1 MRSVGFGLVAA
12 LALGLAACDAPMGE
26 DAALDAV
33 SATGAGARTNP
44 ADPADEESPDVNA
57 NEPDAAVCGA
67 DRLGQWLGEELTDEV
82 KAGIREAAG
91 HNRIR
96 YIAPGD
102 MVTMDF
108 RPDRLNVETGTD
120 NRIRLFRCG

>member
-1 MRSVGFGLVAA
+1 MHSIGIGLATA
-12 LALGLAACDAPMGE
+12 LALGLAACNQAPGE
-26 DAALDAV
+26 DAT
-33 SATGAGARTNP
+33 SGAGSAAEAGATTNP
-44 ADPADEESPDVNA
+44 ESADGGSPNVNTD
-57 NEPDAAVCGA
+57 EPDATVCGA
-67 DRLGQWLGEELTDEV
+67 DKVGEWLGEELTDEV
-82 KAGIREAAG
+82 KASIREAAG

-120 NRIRLFRCG
+120 NRIKLFRCG